1 MVSEVV
7 LAPSDSIRGV
17 SIRSD
22 RTYRFEQPP
31 ETIWAA
37 LSSVDQY
44 TTWWPWLRAFDGTRL
59 GVGERWH
66 CVVKPQVPY
75 TVEFDLELTEV
86 VEFRQAGAELSGE
99 ISGRA
104 DLTLEAEGAG
114 CRLRLV
120 SELAADHGPARLVER
135 FVPFVAS
142 AGHDWVLDTGIRQF
156 RRRALDR

>member
-1 MVSEVV
+1 M
-7 LAPSDSIRGV
+7 

-44 TTWWPWLRAFDGTRL
+44 TTWWPWLWVFDGTRL

-66 CVVKPQVPY
+66 CGVKPQVPY

-104 DLTLEAEGAG
+104 DLTLEAGAPAAG
-114 CRLRLV
+114 CAWSPSSLPIMAPPDW
-120 SELAADHGPARLVER
+120 SSGSCPSWPQPGTTGCSTPESDS
-135 FVPFVAS
+135 S
-142 AGHDWVLDTGIRQF
+142 AGG
-156 RRRALDR
+156 ALDR